1 MEGVLYCSVNL
12 PCHLSFKYLARKTT
26 WLVQTYKMI
35 EYGFQTTRDN
45 AENKGMVEQ
54 LNSAGVLMAMEREKF
69 VSSTPS

>member
-1 MEGVLYCSVNL
+1 
-12 PCHLSFKYLARKTT
+12 
-26 WLVQTYKMI
+26 MI